1 MTTASYHI
9 GLAIKHLAD
18 KKKCSVES
26 LAQKLGVVRQS
37 VYDTFERDSVRKS
50 TVKKYASALGV
61 TEEEIYQVAGFRT
74 DVLVD
79 DKALNTYSSGDG
91 YLLKRLAD
99 LEDMVVFLKA
109 QLTEKDN
116 QIRTLLGKSD
126 SVFLAGFVP
135 LFFLVFGYKFGYTY

>member
-1 MTTASYHI
+1 MEVTNGHI
-9 GLAIKHLAD
+9 GLAIKSLA
-18 KKKCSVES
+18 KERNLSVET
-26 LAQKLGVVRQS
+26 LANRLGVVRQS
-37 VYDTFERDSVRKS
+37 VYDAFEKETLLPKTIDRYAKALELTSEDILRKS
-50 TVKKYASALGV
+50 GKISVNVSQK
-61 TEEEIYQVAGFRT
+61 EGFANDSYMLR
-74 DVLVD
+74 
-79 DKALNTYSSGDG
+79 
-91 YLLKRLAD
+91 RLAD